1 MGRERDLKIEENK
14 PNSISVPWRFYRCIV
29 FSSALLKNLDGL
41 LKRLHQGKG
50 QRVGWLPN
58 FLPAFQQMKSAIFF
72 IAQSSPINSLTS
84 AEEGV
89 AGGISQGGC
98 PRLHALPRQ
107 FHGTNAWGPFGAPGT
122 VSKDMERG
130 VLAGIP
136 LKTSLNYS
144 ITSNA
149 LLGSTQC
156 K

>member
-98 PRLHALPRQ
+98 PRVPATARTASSVPWHKCVR
-107 FHGTNAWGPFGAPGT
+107 PF
-122 VSKDMERG
+122 R
-130 VLAGIP
+130 
-136 LKTSLNYS
+136 
-144 ITSNA
+144 
-149 LLGSTQC
+149 STQNGFQRHG
-156 K
+156 KRGSRRDPT